1 MMGNKINQISPVNQI
16 NQITNAGTLKLQQ
29 ASTQLQVQTNASAGI
44 KTGAAKSSFA
54 DLLQQEVDRSQNVQ
68 FSRHAAQRVQE
79 RGIEMTE
86 NLLQDLNQAISKAR
100 EKGAKD
106 VVVIGQQG
114 AFIVNIP
121 NNVVVTT
128 MTSQEMKQN
137 IFTNIDSAVL
147 L

>member
-1 MMGNKINQISPVNQI
+1 MLQKLNQTVSVQQLRLEHEQHTSIGGKQG
-16 NQITNAGTLKLQQ
+16 AGF
-29 ASTQLQVQTNASAGI
+29 
-44 KTGAAKSSFA
+44 GA
-54 DLLQQEVDRSQNVQ
+54 LLQNAMEDSQNIR
-68 FSRHAAQRVQE
+68 FSKHAAARVEQ
-79 RGIEMTE
+79 RGIEVTDS
-86 NLLQDLNQAISKAR
+86 LLKDLNQAVGKAR

>member
-1 MMGNKINQISPVNQI
+1 MEQ
-16 NQITNAGTLKLQQ
+16 
-29 ASTQLQVQTNASAGI
+29 
-44 KTGAAKSSFA
+44 
-54 DLLQQEVDRSQNVQ
+54 
-68 FSRHAAQRVQE
+68 
-79 RGIEMTE
+79 RGIEVTDS
-86 NLLQDLNQAISKAR
+86 LLSDLNQAVGKAR